1 MPTANSD
8 TWQLKKY
15 EDGEVFG
22 PVNFAKIREW
32 AGTAQIAPQ
41 DMLSEDGLV
50 WTKAPMIAALKMD
63 WIVRL
68 GDDHYYGPTTIGS
81 LLEFL
86 ENGEING
93 ETVILNCCTGEE
105 SPFRECTFFPV
116 VEEVVPEEDF
126 VLRAPSKGIIR
137 LSLQK
142 RIRDL
147 ETNLLEKRR
156 QLDLAAETIH
166 KLETRVR
173 ELEARLRDV
182 SGFGRVS

>member
-1 MPTANSD
+1 MPTEKSE

-15 EDGEVFG
+15 DDGEIFG
-22 PVNFAKIREW
+22 PVSFSKILEW

-41 DMLSEDGLV
+41 DMVSEDDLV
-50 WTKAPMIAALKMD
+50 WTKAPMIPALKMD

-68 GDDHYYGPTTIGS
+68 GDDYYYGPTTIGA
-81 LLEFL
+81 LLAFL
-86 ENGEING
+86 DNDEING
-93 ETVILNCCTGEE
+93 DTVILNCCTGEE
-105 SPFRECTFFPV
+105 RPFREWSFFPIEAAA
-116 VEEVVPEEDF
+116 VEEDL

-147 ETNLLEKRR
+147 EVNLLEKRR

-166 KLETRVR
+166 KLESRVR
-173 ELEARLRDV
+173 DLEARLRDV
-182 SGFGRVS
+182 SGFGKVG